1 MEANHTRRPAHGLAF
16 ELHRRILVA
25 LAALILSSPG
35 AAAQTVARTGSSV
48 WLGIA
53 LSDSP
58 ESSGPRKGPGLSSPG
73 PIVIRVTPG
82 GPMDKAGVRPG
93 DAILE
98 FDGAPTPDE
107 SSFGRVLRA
116 IPLGKTVPLR
126 VARGGKVLNLQIAAQ
141 SKLQF
146 YRKEAD
152 QGDPRA
158 QSELALM
165 YYEGQG
171 AKKDYGEAVKWYRK
185 AAEQGHAPAQHT
197 MGVMHSAGMGVKQDP
212 AAAVGWFRKSAAQGN
227 ALAENSLGN
236 SYMQGIGVS
245 KDPAQAVRWYRSAA
259 ERGLPEAQ
267 HNLAWCY
274 DSGSGVEQNQAEA
287 IQWYAKAADQNYNW
301 SLDALG
307 SKYENG
313 EGVPQSSVKAVE
325 YYRKAAQTG
334 LAPGQKNLARMYEV
348 GSGVAQNHQLAA
360 HWYRRA
366 AKQDDDG
373 AKSALQNMYAKG
385 LAQPPPLPKVAELAV
400 RVTPQ
405 KARVRDTLSLELT
418 YTVTTGD
425 ESGVAVREKRLLRFE
440 NSVLPKFPVEA
451 QAVRE
456 DGIYTTAFQQKIPP
470 TAKPGLYLYEAEVC
484 LGSACVSDRVR
495 FEVVK

>member
-1 MEANHTRRPAHGLAF
+1 MEASQKRRLAHGSAF
-16 ELHRRILVA
+16 KLRHRILVA
-25 LAALILSSPG
+25 LITVALSSPG
-35 AAAQTVARTGSSV
+35 AAAQTVARAGSSV

-53 LSDSP
+53 LSDSA
-58 ESSGPRKGPGLSSPG
+58 EASGPRKGPGLSSPG
-73 PIVIRVTPG
+73 PVVTRVTPG

-98 FDGAPTPDE
+98 LDGATTPDE
-107 SSFGRVLRA
+107 ASFGRVLRA
-116 IPLGKTVPLR
+116 IPLDKTVPLK
-126 VARGGKVLNLQIAAQ
+126 VARGGKVLNLQIAVQ

-152 QGDPRA
+152 HGDPRA

-185 AAEQGHAPAQHT
+185 AAEQGHAPAQHA
-197 MGVMHSAGMGVKQDP
+197 MGVMHSAGLGVGQDP
-212 AAAVGWFRKSAAQGN
+212 TAAVGWFRKSAAQGN

-245 KDPAQAVRWYRSAA
+245 KDPGQAVRWYRSAA

-287 IQWYAKAADQNYNW
+287 IQWYAKAADQNYGW
-301 SLDALG
+301 SLNALG

-334 LAPGQKNLARMYEV
+334 LEPGQKNLARMYEV

-366 AKQDDDG
+366 AKQGDDE

-385 LAQPPPLPKVAELAV
+385 LAQPPSPPKVAELAV
-400 RVTPQ
+400 RVIPE

-418 YTVTTGD
+418 YTVTTGN

-440 NSVLPKFPVEA
+440 NRVLPKFPVET
-451 QAVRE
+451 QTVRD

-470 TAKPGLYLYEAEVC
+470 IAKPGLYLYEAEVC